1 MKKNLFLRLCLMMA
15 VVLSAFSCRQDI
27 LHEQETYNNSG
38 AFQLTSKRIS
48 LSEAQH
54 KAKLLPELEQ
64 VEKKFKTFSTTNAQ
78 GKIVSYGNGVSI
90 DTDLVTYIEN
100 GPNFHTYTFNL
111 TRENALP
118 TDPVENLILIPTTI
132 GTYRELLVSY
142 HVTPQEKQMLMNG
155 ENVDTK
161 DRSTVIVLE
170 NNTYNPLSGKSGG
183 QSCVWAEA
191 IVGYTACSENAHFN
205 AEGSDQCDAK
215 IKSQAIKEFFLRCE
229 NIYDGTETGG
239 GGEWWVGSGGGTD
252 SGTGGEP
259 LGPGN
264 PEPCNG
270 NGVATNPLEPNTNI
284 GEGGCS
290 GIPTVITVPEPQ
302 EPACKQLSALKNKTG
317 FTEKMTTLK
326 NNIESGTKE
335 KGFILHDDATTPTSN
350 VIEGGSPYDP
360 ADVNF
365 EPYYENLWATN
376 QSYLYKAY
384 GSAHNHL
391 KNNPNHIGVPTP
403 EDFNQLV
410 ILGILETSAQNP
422 NQKPTPEKAIVLV
435 TTKIGL
441 FALKINDFVK
451 MKAYISKYMLWSN
464 KQKEKYIKD
473 NFFNRKKYNIFPTST
488 HDEQVTGFLRFL
500 QDMEVGADIYE
511 GNPTNN
517 GEWKKLNLVENT
529 NGTYSYTQTP
539 CTL

>member
-1 MKKNLFLRLCLMMA
+1 
-15 VVLSAFSCRQDI
+15 
-27 LHEQETYNNSG
+27 
-38 AFQLTSKRIS
+38 
-48 LSEAQH
+48 
-54 KAKLLPELEQ
+54 
-64 VEKKFKTFSTTNAQ
+64 
-78 GKIVSYGNGVSI
+78 
-90 DTDLVTYIEN
+90 
-100 GPNFHTYTFNL
+100 
-111 TRENALP
+111 
-118 TDPVENLILIPTTI
+118 
-132 GTYRELLVSY
+132 
-142 HVTPQEKQMLMNG
+142 
-155 ENVDTK
+155 
-161 DRSTVIVLE
+161 
-170 NNTYNPLSGKSGG
+170 
-183 QSCVWAEA
+183 
-191 IVGYTACSENAHFN
+191 
-205 AEGSDQCDAK
+205 DAK

-290 GIPTVITVPEPQ
+290 GIPTVVTVPEPQ

-335 KGFILHDDATTPTSN
+335 KGFILHDDSATPTSN

-365 EPYYENLWATN
+365 EPYYETLY
-376 QSYLYKAY
+376 QSNKPLLYKGY
-384 GSAHNHL
+384 GSVHAHL

-410 ILGILETSAQNP
+410 ISGLLETSPENV
-422 NQKPTPEKAIVLV
+422 NQKPTPQKAVMLV

-441 FALKINDFVK
+441 FALKINDFAK
-451 MKAYISKYMLWSN
+451 MKAFLSKYMLMS
-464 KQKEKYIKD
+464 KEEKEDYVKK
-473 NFFNRKKYNIFPTST
+473 NFFDSEKYNIFPTST

-500 QDMEVGADIYE
+500 KDEEVGADMYE
-511 GNPTNN
+511 GNPANN
-517 GEWKKLNLVENT
+517 GDWKKLDLLKNT
-529 NGTYSYTQTP
+529 NGTYSFTQTP
-539 CTL
+539 CNL